1 MGIAELDRAL
11 GDAERIVLDSTTL
24 IAFHSPGEAVH
35 PFAEHILN
43 RILSQSDALRG
54 YFSLLSASEVLV
66 RPIRTSH
73 ERFTYMHRF
82 LTEFPN
88 LTGLPFDMMVAVQT
102 ATIIATMRLRAIDA
116 AIIASGMLAGCEAI
130 VTNDE
135 QWKRRGEPLFPQFRW
150 IYLSDYV

>member
-11 GDAERIVLDSTTL
+11 GDVERIVVDSTIL

-35 PFAEHILN
+35 PIAEHILN
-43 RILSQSDALRG
+43 RISSEADALRG
-54 YFSLLSASEVLV
+54 YFSFLSASEVLV
-66 RPIRTSH
+66 RPIRTSR

-88 LTGLPFDMMVAVQT
+88 LAGLPFDLGVAVQT
-102 ATIIATMRLRAIDA
+102 ATLVATMRLRAVDA

-135 QWKRRGEPLFPQFRW
+135 RWKRRGEPLFPQFRW
-150 IYLSDYV
+150 IYLSDYL